1 MALPINIDDLI
12 HGKTVEWDRIE
23 FKEGWNPENILKTI
37 CAFAND
43 MNNWGGGYIIIGI
56 EEKDGIPVLPP
67 KGIQPN
73 QVDKIQKELL
83 GLTHKI
89 DPYYSP
95 VTEPVTF
102 QNVLL
107 FVIWVPGG
115 QARPYKTPQTLPHG
129 DKVYYIRNG
138 SSTVRANHSSLRQ
151 LMEMAATIPF
161 DDRVCHQSTL
171 ADLDLGLIRE
181 FLQDIKS
188 DLFENSASMPIR
200 DLCRQMQI
208 VSGPE
213 EYIRPINAA
222 ILFFNK
228 EPEHFFK
235 GAFAELVQFSD
246 ETGTTFTE
254 KKFTG
259 PIHHQIRDILH
270 FFKANIIV
278 EKVIKVQGTA
288 RSDRYFNYPYEALE
302 EALVNAFFHRSYEH
316 QSSIE
321 INIHT
326 DKIEILSFP
335 GALPPVS
342 NESLKLLRVVA
353 RDYRNRRIGDFL
365 KELNLTEG
373 RGTGFPKIRS
383 ELKKNG
389 SPEPVFEMDV
399 DRVSFLVILPVN
411 PHFLPESP
419 SYPSSDDG
427 DKNHL
432 DILLF
437 CITSK
442 SRAEIFS
449 KIGVTNQS
457 SNYSRFVQPL
467 IESGYLE
474 LSIPEKPTSKR
485 QRYQT
490 TEEGKRLLG

>member
-12 HGKTVEWDRIE
+12 NGRTVEWDRIE
-23 FKEGWNPENILKTI
+23 FKKSWNPEKVLRSI

-56 EEKDGIPVLPP
+56 EEKDGTPVLPP
-67 KGIQPN
+67 QGIQPN

-83 GLTHKI
+83 GLTYKI

-95 VTEPVTF
+95 VTEPITF
-102 QNVLL
+102 QDALL

-115 QARPYKTPQTLPHG
+115 QARPYKAPETLPQG
-129 DKVYYIRNG
+129 NKQYYIRKG
-138 SSTVRANHSSLRQ
+138 SSTVQANHTSLKQ
-151 LMEMAATIPF
+151 LMEMAATVPF
-161 DDRVCHQSTL
+161 DDRVCHQATL

-188 DLFENSASMPIR
+188 DLFEDSASMPF
-200 DLCRQMQI
+200 DELCRQMRI

-213 EYIRPINAA
+213 EYSRPINAA
-222 ILFFNK
+222 ILFFSK
-228 EPEHFFK
+228 HPEHFFR
-235 GAFAELVQFSD
+235 GAFTELVQFSD
-246 ETGTTFTE
+246 ETGTTFIE

-259 PIHHQIRDILH
+259 SLYYQIREILL
-270 FFKANIIV
+270 FFKANIIS
-278 EKVIKVQGTA
+278 EKVIKVKGAA
-288 RSDRYFNYPYEALE
+288 RSGRFFNYPYEALE

-316 QSSIE
+316 QNSIE
-321 INIHT
+321 INIHS

-383 ELKKNG
+383 ELKKNA
-389 SPEPVFEMDV
+389 SPEPVFEMDT
-399 DRVSFLVILPVN
+399 DRVSFLVVLRVN
-411 PHFLPESP
+411 PHFLPETPTSLT
-419 SYPSSDDG
+419 SDDG
-427 DKNHL
+427 DKGHL

-437 CITSK
+437 CITPK
-442 SRAEIFS
+442 SRAEIFE
-449 KIGVTNQS
+449 KIRVTNQS
-457 SNYSRFVQPL
+457 SNYNRFVQPL

-474 LSIPEKPTSKR
+474 LSIPAKPTSKL
-485 QRYQT
+485 QRYLT
-490 TEEGKRLLG
+490 TGEGKKILG